1 MIFKIRNWPY
11 FKHTLHGKHT
21 LLICQLSRFVRYKT
35 TQRTG
40 YEWSWLGAKRPG
52 TKRLGTIN
60 LKVTGRY
67 EFELVRSNLKGVNFQ
82 GSITLGT
89 ISDGGTL

>member
-40 YEWSWLGAKRPG
+40 YEWSYFVAWCETTGYETTGYETTGYDKFESN
-52 TKRLGTIN
+52 GTI
-60 LKVTGRY
+60 
-67 EFELVRSNLKGVNFQ
+67 
-82 GSITLGT
+82 
-89 ISDGGTL
+89 